1 MKKITVLAILF
12 LILLVPTG
20 VALAAPPLNTV
31 VASGETVNNE
41 IVLFDDDLDVEEG
54 ATVNGN
60 VTLFNGDAYVAGT
73 INGDLVLFSGDLEA
87 ASTAVLNGQ
96 CVVMN
101 GHVEDNTESGLRCT
115 KVDNLSNFIPA
126 LSHLP
131 GVGRMWE
138 SAGPN
143 VNVDIPL
150 RDSFFTNL
158 VEAVFSGLL
167 MGGLAFVVGSLL
179 PQHLG
184 QVQHTIRQKPLASGA
199 VGLLTAVAVPSLIAI
214 LSIISAVLL
223 LVCIG
228 ILGFGLVLA
237 LALGLAAGL
246 LFGWIAVGNLVGQ
259 WLAGPLKLKDRRVAV
274 TAALGTLII
283 TFFINLLEGIP
294 YIFGEGLISAIALFL
309 GLGAVALTQF
319 GSKVYPRE
327 AGTGVYVQEDEGK
340 VTAVLDTLPMED
352 PADFKD

>member
-126 LSHLP
+126 LSNLP
-131 GVGRMWE
+131 GVASVWR
-138 SAGPN
+138 SASSEGN
-143 VNVDIPL
+143 VEMPQ
-150 RDSFFTNL
+150 RSFFANL
-158 VEAVFSGLL
+158 AEAVVSGLL
-167 MGGLAFVVGSLL
+167 MGALAFVVGSLL

-352 PADFKD
+352 PANLKE

>member
-126 LSHLP
+126 LSNLP
-131 GVGRMWE
+131 GVASVWR
-138 SAGPN
+138 SASSE
-143 VNVDIPL
+143 VNIEMPQ
-150 RDSFFTNL
+150 RSFFANL
-158 VEAVFSGLL
+158 AEAVVSGLL
-167 MGGLAFVVGSLL
+167 MGALAFVVGSLL

-214 LSIISAVLL
+214 LSVISAILL

-319 GSKVYPRE
+319 GSKMYPRE

>member
-126 LSHLP
+126 LSNLP
-131 GVGRMWE
+131 GVASVWR
-138 SAGPN
+138 SASSE
-143 VNVDIPL
+143 VNVEMPQ
-150 RDSFFTNL
+150 RSFFANL
-158 VEAVFSGLL
+158 AEAVVSGLL
-167 MGGLAFVVGSLL
+167 MGALAFVVGSLL

-214 LSIISAVLL
+214 LSVISAILL

-319 GSKVYPRE
+319 GSKMYPRE